1 MPFMAALVY
10 LGFLITAIYAIS
22 KSSDLLI
29 DIASCLGRKLHLKD
43 YFIGSLIVGVGTS
56 LPELMTSLAAVGE
69 GAAELVAPTIYGTII
84 ANIGAGLGLA
94 VIGLYCFVSRGGKIR
109 IVDLSSP
116 YGGGAV
122 SLGSMKED
130 TGNDPFGTPLVFA
143 TFSVLLSYL
152 LCLDGIFSR
161 LDAGLFIIG
170 YLAFIVNE
178 LVTRSRTSS
187 LVLAKSEPAAA
198 AIATPESTK
207 EKVVAEGKGLLVSD
221 KATWSIAMGAGRI
234 LGGPLLAFLVFA
246 VTWRTS
252 PFDRMGTLG
261 LFLLGLLGILVFQ
274 ALMYRAWILQPRP
287 VSFARYSET
296 VLRQHSKPALVLFLG
311 FTLVVVFFS
320 GAIIVKAVLVLS
332 DQLGIGSS
340 ILAASAIAVG
350 TSLPDIVVAIK
361 VARKGRHMLLIGHIL
376 QSNIFDVF
384 LIMGLCG
391 LFVPLP
397 VGDATARITIL
408 FATAFTISLVPIF
421 RTRKIQLPV
430 GILLFLSF
438 LAFITILY

>member
-69 GAAELVAPTIYGTII
+69 GAAGLVAPTIYGTII

-122 SLGSMKED
+122 SLGNMKED

-178 LVTRSRTSS
+178 FVTRSRTSS

-198 AIATPESTK
+198 AIATAESTK

-221 KATWSIAMGAGRI
+221 KATWSIAMGASRI

-246 VTWRTS
+246 VTWAYVPVRPNGDTR
-252 PFDRMGTLG
+252 PFPT
-261 LFLLGLLGILVFQ
+261 
-274 ALMYRAWILQPRP
+274 RP
-287 VSFARYSET
+287 ARYSR
-296 VLRQHSKPALVLFLG
+296 V
-311 FTLVVVFFS
+311 S
-320 GAIIVKAVLVLS
+320 GTHVPCL
-332 DQLGIGSS
+332 DP
-340 ILAASAIAVG
+340 AASACLLCPILRNSSSAAFQ
-350 TSLPDIVVAIK
+350 TSISALSGVYPRRGIFLGCDHCQGCACALRS
-361 VARKGRHMLLIGHIL
+361 ARNRFQHTCSIGHC
-376 QSNIFDVF
+376 
-384 LIMGLCG
+384 CG
-391 LFVPLP
+391 HIAS
-397 VGDATARITIL
+397 GHR
-408 FATAFTISLVPIF
+408 
-421 RTRKIQLPV
+421 RCH
-430 GILLFLSF
+430 
-438 LAFITILY
+438 